1 MYMNVD
7 LFDLER
13 FVKAQDAHGSYN
25 TALNEIKDGYKRSH
39 WMWYVF
45 PQIQGL
51 GHSGMSQKYSIKSLL
66 EAKAYL
72 EHDILRSR
80 LYEVVN
86 ALPVNGDAEDI
97 FGKVDAKKL
106 CSCLTL
112 FDIVSPQDI
121 FADFLGN
128 YFNNERCKRT
138 LQIVSSELSYYNGD
152 DAFERNGIYERPRA
166 FLEGIDGSERL
177 TQHNVIGTLL
187 NLMERGETMR
197 KLLSDY
203 FWKKDISA
211 YRVSCVRHALLDYMR
226 NIVQEFVYNAKS
238 HILLD
243 EYNAILIRCE
253 SLEDNQILEIADAFD
268 ALWVSARNDN
278 GLKPVIDAYIKDSLC
293 KEIKKAPEVPQELLT
308 MMYGQVRTLIDLLK
322 ELNKQEAIKDRFDAE
337 YRLSELVKR
346 NVRYGDQFA
355 FMAIRTLWCLMS
367 RYEDEGAGVD
377 IERLEKDMLSFHD
390 GNRSFQSA
398 CIGSVFYNYSVRKI
412 IKYIQ
417 FLNEFRRYSDYDT
430 IAADLRTIPS
440 SHCGSNDPDYYFSFS
455 RGAMYGIV
463 EILGVDWKN
472 ITRDGVLDNDLL
484 EQVAFGRFDSMV
496 KEYGL
501 EETIRMAYDD
511 VGCHPNIQAP
521 KYREEGIVWGP
532 IYYISGSHIEKG
544 CSDFRRWPWTNTCFE
559 MKFASEIL
567 DKDDN
572 YVRVEA
578 DWQGVM
584 YLPVSDYTLP
594 VYSKYRGR
602 LNFDSHEEKMNFIK
616 VHKSGRN
623 AD

>member
-13 FVKAQDAHGSYN
+13 FVVAQDAHESYK
-25 TALNEIKDGYKRSH
+25 TALKEIKDGYKKSH

-51 GHSGMSQKYSIKSLL
+51 GHSLTSQKYSIKSLL

-72 EHDILRSR
+72 EHDVLRAR

-86 ALPVNGDAEDI
+86 ALPVNGDAEYI
-97 FGKVDAKKL
+97 FGMVDAKKL
-106 CSCLTL
+106 RSCLTL
-112 FDIVSPQDI
+112 FDIVSPQDV

-128 YFNNERCKRT
+128 YFNNERCERT
-138 LQIVSSELSYYNGD
+138 MQIVSSELSYYNDD

-166 FLEGIDGSERL
+166 FLEGIDGSERM
-177 TQHNVIGTLL
+177 TQHKVIGTLL
-187 NLMERGETMR
+187 DLMERGETMR

-211 YRVSCVRHALLDYMR
+211 YRVSCVRCALLVYMR
-226 NIVQEFVYNAKS
+226 SIVQEFVYIAKDYT
-238 HILLD
+238 LLK
-243 EYNAILIRCE
+243 EYKAILIKCE
-253 SLEDNQILEIADAFD
+253 SQEDSQILEIADSFD
-268 ALWVSARNDN
+268 ALWVSARNDKR
-278 GLKPVIDAYIKDSLC
+278 LKPVIEAYLIESLC
-293 KEIKKAPEVPQELLT
+293 KETEKVPEVPQEFLT

-322 ELNKQEAIKDRFDAE
+322 ELNKQNSVKNRYDAE
-337 YRLSELVKR
+337 FRLTELVKR

-355 FMAIRTLWCLMS
+355 FMAVRTLWSLMS
-367 RYEDEGAGVD
+367 QYEFEGKAVD

-390 GNRSFQSA
+390 GNELFKSA
-398 CIGSVFYNYSVRKI
+398 CIEGIFYNYSVRKI

-417 FLNEFRRYSDYDT
+417 FLNEFRRYSDYDAIT
-430 IAADLRTIPS
+430 SDLRTIPF
-440 SHCGSNDPDYYFSFS
+440 SHCSGNDSDYYFSFS
-455 RGAMYGIV
+455 QSAMYSV
-463 EILGVDWKN
+463 REILYTDWEN
-472 ITRDGVLDNDLL
+472 ITRDGLLDNDLL

-501 EETIRMAYDD
+501 KETIRIAYDD
-511 VGCHPNIQAP
+511 VGCHPEIQAP
-521 KYREEGIVWGP
+521 KDREDGVVWGP
-532 IYYISGSHIEKG
+532 IYKIRGSHIEKG

-572 YVRVEA
+572 YVRVET
-578 DWQGVM
+578 DWRGVM

-594 VYSKYRGR
+594 VYSRYKGR
-602 LNFDSHEEKMNFIK
+602 LHFDSHEEKMNFIK
-616 VHKSGRN
+616 EHKSIRN

>member
-25 TALNEIKDGYKRSH
+25 TALNEIKDGYKKSH

-51 GHSGMSQKYSIKSLL
+51 GHSGMSRKYSIKSLL

-72 EHDILRSR
+72 EHDVLRAR

-97 FGKVDAKKL
+97 FGSVDAKKL

-128 YFNNERCKRT
+128 YFNNKRCRRT
-138 LQIVSSELSYYNGD
+138 LQIVSSELSDYKGD

-177 TQHNVIGTLL
+177 TRHKVIGTLL
-187 NLMERGETMR
+187 DLMERGETMR

-211 YRVSCVRHALLDYMR
+211 YRVSCVRYALLDYMG
-226 NIVQEFVYNAKS
+226 NIVQEFVYNAKNCTS
-238 HILLD
+238 LD

-278 GLKPVIDAYIKDSLC
+278 SLKPIIDAYIKDSLC
-293 KEIKKAPEVPQELLT
+293 KEIKKVPEVSQELLT

-322 ELNKQEAIKDRFDAE
+322 ELNKQESIKDRYDAE
-337 YRLSELVKR
+337 YRLRELVVR
-346 NVRYGDQFA
+346 NVRYGYQFA

-367 RYEDEGAGVD
+367 RYEDEGVGVD
-377 IERLEKDMLSFHD
+377 IERLEKDMLSFHN
-390 GNRSFQSA
+390 GNKLFQSA
-398 CIGSVFYNYSVRKI
+398 CIDSVFYNYSVRKI

-417 FLNEFRRYSDYDT
+417 FLNEFRRYSDYDM

-440 SHCGSNDPDYYFSFS
+440 SHCGGNDPDYYFSFS
-455 RGAMYGIV
+455 RGAMYSIV
-463 EILGVDWKN
+463 EILGEDWKN

-521 KYREEGIVWGP
+521 KCREEGIVWGP
-532 IYYISGSHIEKG
+532 IYYIGESHIEKG

-559 MKFASEIL
+559 MGFASEIL

-572 YVRVEA
+572 YVRVET

-602 LNFDSHEEKMNFIK
+602 MHFDSHEEKMNFIE